1 LSSSTRIANN
11 EPRGIVYSSH
21 PMVHRRTLLALAISL
36 AVHAGLVAGFAGIA
50 VFRGWQAAR
59 TVDFELVSTSIK
71 EVEALPLG
79 PPPPAAAEAR
89 KQAAGRRARA
99 RSADEGVKIPV
110 ADAGSDGGGA
120 ADAGD
125 GGAARDASPEVAHDG
140 GAPADGRDGGLRRP
154 NDGRLAGPPGSRVQ
168 ALLRLDRLRAA
179 PESGP
184 TIAAV
189 DGLLRRLP
197 DRRRLLDGTGL
208 DLFRDFD
215 SLFIATPNPMDD
227 TVTFLVVRHH
237 LTDAAFMAAMSRG
250 AEAAGR
256 PITWRDEGGR
266 PVGLRAARRIEADAG
281 VLPRSVL
288 RDSRDDRIFVL
299 PEAGMAVMA
308 PPAYATLLLGSA
320 RAAADGGVAAKAVAS
335 ERRWRQLAA
344 QIAAEAAAMPDDAIL
359 TMSAA
364 NMVSARGKAG
374 GGTVP
379 LAGPNGLPL
388 PKFVTMNTGVTP
400 SPFLELSGTFEHA
413 SDAAAYAAAWPGW
426 KQTLLGSPLLLLSG
440 FSSIVARAELSQDDN
455 AVVVRTTGSNEEL
468 RRLLAT
474 IANLLGPGGR

>member
-1 LSSSTRIANN
+1 LSPSTRIANN
-11 EPRGIVYSSH
+11 EPGGIVYSSH

-50 VFRGWQAAR
+50 VFRGWQAAK
-59 TVDFELVSTSIK
+59 TVEFELVSTSVK

-79 PPPPAAAEAR
+79 PPPPPASETR

-99 RSADEGVKIPV
+99 RAADEGVKIPV

-125 GGAARDASPEVAHDG
+125 GGAARDASPEVARDG
-140 GAPADGRDGGLRRP
+140 GAAPDGRDGGLRRP

-237 LTDAAFMAAMSRG
+237 LTDAAFMTAMSRG

-266 PVGLRAARRIEADAG
+266 PVGLRAARRIDPDAG

-308 PPAYATLLLGSA
+308 PPAYATLLLGS
-320 RAAADGGVAAKAVAS
+320 RAAADAGVATKAAAS
-335 ERRWRQLAA
+335 EQRWRQLAA
-344 QIAAEAAAMPDDAIL
+344 QIAAEARAMPDDAVL

-364 NMVSARGKAG
+364 NMVSARGKGGAG
-374 GGTVP
+374 GIP
-379 LAGPNGLPL
+379 LKGPGGLQL
-388 PKFVTMNTGVTP
+388 PNFVTMNTGVTP
-400 SPFLELSGTFEHA
+400 SPFLELSGTFEHT

-455 AVVVRTTGSNEEL
+455 TVVVRTTGSNEEL